1 MVRRSARNNGS
12 ADSVTLSTV
21 TKPTEQNATTLEP
34 ITDKAVKSPELP
46 VTTKLDQEPN
56 PFEQSFSGASSSSNH
71 QAGEAGKT
79 APKLVLPPAA
89 SIASP
94 SPNVL
99 SKGIFPKDTAEQF
112 AWDSLRTGPLSPS
125 MLQRP
130 ADPTFDGEQLG
141 TNNRIG
147 SISNVPGAFSFQG
160 MTSNSLY
167 GTSANPQQPAAAAQ
181 YQDMN
186 GNLFAST
193 TMPGQAASDM
203 YMMQRQNMMN
213 MGMPGMDQNNY
224 AQPTSPPHKR
234 ARRQTMDD
242 TTEDSLSQTSEQSH
256 PNTNSNKSRKKAA
269 SSNKDTD
276 DDERRKNF
284 LERNR
289 QAALKCRQRKKQWL
303 NNLQAKVEYLT
314 NDNEQLQLQ
323 ANALREEII
332 NLKTLLLAHKDCAV
346 AQQNG
351 MVGMNMLQQQRPPP
365 PGANGGP
372 AMAPMAMSMA
382 PTAPSAPGP
391 MRY

>member
-1 MVRRSARNNGS
+1 MVRRSARKNTS
-12 ADSVTLSTV
+12 TDTV
-21 TKPTEQNATTLEP
+21 TKPTEHNASTLDES
-34 ITDKAVKSPELP
+34 VKSPELP

-56 PFEQSFSGASSSSNH
+56 PFEQSFSGASSSSNP
-71 QAGEAGKT
+71 QTAANEAKT
-79 APKLVLPPAA
+79 ATKLVLPPAA

-94 SPNVL
+94 NVL
-99 SKGIFPKDTAEQF
+99 SKGIFPKDMAEQF
-112 AWDSLRTGPLSPS
+112 AWDSLRSGPLSPS

-130 ADPTFDGEQLG
+130 ADSTFAVDGEQLG
-141 TNNRIG
+141 TNNRNG

-160 MTSNSLY
+160 MTPNTLY
-167 GTSANPQQPAAAAQ
+167 GSQQPAAAQ

-186 GNLFAST
+186 SNLFTSN
-193 TMPGQAASDM
+193 TMPGQDM
-203 YMMQRQNMMN
+203 YMMQRQMN
-213 MGMPGMDQNNY
+213 MGMDQNNY
-224 AQPTSPPHKR
+224 GQSPPQKR
-234 ARRQTMDD
+234 ARRKTLDD
-242 TTEDSLSQTSEQSH
+242 TTEDSTSQTSEQSH
-256 PNTNSNKSRKKAA
+256 SNKSRRKG
-269 SSNKDTD
+269 SKDTD

-332 NLKTLLLAHKDCAV
+332 NLKTLLIAHKDCAV

-351 MVGMNMLQQQRPPP
+351 MVGLLQQRPP
-365 PGANGGP
+365 N
-372 AMAPMAMSMA
+372 AMSMA
-382 PTAPSAPGP
+382 PTAPMNAAP